1 MVQCLPILIHIA
13 LFLFCT
19 GLVILVIQ
27 DDIIIGVAILVL
39 TAVTVLLY
47 VGSTIHPTYS
57 PDSPFRTPL
66 SGIIPGLLTGTW
78 GREEYC
84 VFPNQPDTQKAQ
96 ALTSLLMESTNVDTI
111 NAAIYAI
118 AGLPT
123 SPAVQDELLRSSI
136 VSLLSRTLCTGLA
149 DDDRDAIRSSL
160 YALLRL
166 VQAAPANARDVDA
179 MEALRALVNPDGPL
193 ALTDSLAPGIREIAL
208 CVKGRILL
216 HLCRHTPNPTF
227 SPDTT
232 LFEMEIPL
240 LAKSCGDE
248 YLSRLLHEICL
259 LGQASAKPTRCKYP
273 FDFLAILND
282 PNSPNRND
290 VHMVLVNAAILGM
303 SQVPSIDQKFIN
315 DIQSAASQTASQSLG
330 PKHC

>member
-1 MVQCLPILIHIA
+1 
-13 LFLFCT
+13 
-19 GLVILVIQ
+19 
-27 DDIIIGVAILVL
+27 
-39 TAVTVLLY
+39 
-47 VGSTIHPTYS
+47 
-57 PDSPFRTPL
+57 
-66 SGIIPGLLTGTW
+66 
-78 GREEYC
+78 
-84 VFPNQPDTQKAQ
+84 
-96 ALTSLLMESTNVDTI
+96 
-111 NAAIYAI
+111 
-118 AGLPT
+118 
-123 SPAVQDELLRSSI
+123 
-136 VSLLSRTLCTGLA
+136 
-149 DDDRDAIRSSL
+149 
-160 YALLRL
+160 L
-166 VQAAPANARDVDA
+166 VQAAPANAKDVDA
-179 MEALRALVNPDGPL
+179 TEALRALVNPDGPL